1 MITIKNLLS
10 IFFIALLLSS
20 CNESSSSK
28 GDVYYNE
35 GQYEEAIVAYA
46 SYLENKP
53 NNVKA
58 LYNKGRAHE
67 ELDEFKKAEE
77 SFKLALKQDP
87 KNIQVLLSLSN
98 LYHKNDQPDLALMY
112 ADNAVEVSGAPSM
125 AYFLKARSMH
135 RIGNVKEALREYNTA
150 IKMSPKNGQ
159 AYYYRGMLY
168 VATEE
173 ATKACRD
180 FRDAQEN
187 GYEAADE
194 ALKNYCP

>member
-1 MITIKNLLS
+1 MISVKNLLN
-10 IFFIALLLSS
+10 FFLITLLLVS

-28 GDVYYNE
+28 GDVYYSE
-35 GQYEEAIVAYA
+35 GQYEEAIMAYA
-46 SYLENKP
+46 SYLENRP

-67 ELDEFKKAEE
+67 ELNELKKAED

-98 LYHKNDQPDLALMY
+98 LYHKNEQPELALMY
-112 ADNAVEVSGAPSM
+112 ADNAVEVAGAPAM

-135 RIGNVKEALREYNTA
+135 RLGNVKEALREYNTA

-159 AYYYRGMLY
+159 TYYYRGMLY

-173 ATKACRD
+173 ASKACSD
-180 FRDAQEN
+180 FRTAAEN
-187 GYEAADE
+187 GYDPADE
-194 ALKNYCP
+194 AIKNYCP

>member
-1 MITIKNLLS
+1 MISIKNLLN
-10 IFFIALLLSS
+10 IFFIALLLTS
-20 CNESSSSK
+20 CSGSSSSE
-28 GDVYYNE
+28 GDAYYSE
-35 GQYEEAIVAYA
+35 GQYEEAIMAYA
-46 SYLENKP
+46 SYLENRP

-67 ELDEFKKAEE
+67 ELNDFKKAEE

-98 LYHKNDQPDLALMY
+98 LYHKNEQAELALMY
-112 ADNAVEVSGAPSM
+112 ADNAVEVPGAPSM

-135 RIGNVKEALREYNTA
+135 RLGNVKEALREYNTA
-150 IKMSPKNGQ
+150 IKMSPKYGQ
-159 AYYYRGMLY
+159 AYYYRGMLF

-180 FRDAQEN
+180 FRSAAEN
-187 GYEAADE
+187 GYEPADE
-194 ALKNYCP
+194 AIKNYCS